1 MRYQIH
7 KGAKYFGAN
16 TVFEDIQFEIRQ
28 NEKIAVVGRNGCG
41 KTTLLKI
48 IANVESL
55 DRGDIHKENQTSIGY
70 LAQTTFAN
78 EANTVRKELETAFDN
93 LKEMQRRLNE
103 YTDAMV
109 YDHSEELL
117 KKYANLAQAFEEAGG
132 YTYES
137 DMMTVFTKFNFHEED
152 LNRQI
157 ATFSGGQKT
166 RLAFVKLL
174 LSKPDILL
182 LDEPTNH
189 LDLDTIEWL
198 EGYVKRYPKAVVL
211 VSHDRMFLDDVVDV
225 VYELEYGVMRRYP
238 GNYTNYQKVKETDL
252 ERQKSAY
259 AHQQKEIARMEELI
273 EKFRY
278 KKNKAAFA
286 QSKIKYLD
294 RMERIENPNED
305 TKTFHAHFVPGVRGG
320 KRVLEVKDLE
330 IGYDQ
335 PLCKVNLEI
344 LQGEKVAVL
353 GPNGKGKSTFVK
365 TIMEQVPALS
375 GSFLLGHQIDVGYFD
390 QELAQFNSS
399 KTVLEEVWDDFDTMT
414 RSQVRTILGSFLFQ
428 GEDVFKTVDCL
439 SGGEKVRLS
448 LVKLVLAQPNF
459 LILDEPTNHLDLLGK
474 EALEEALNGYEG
486 TMLFVSHDRYFISK
500 IATAIL
506 VIDEGKAEYYPL
518 TYTEYIEK
526 KKTGIELPKQAN
538 NTKEVS
544 KNKPVRNINY
554 GKEVAKIEKQIEE
567 KEAQLEAL
575 RELRFE
581 PEYYHDYQKM
591 NELDSKIDDMH
602 NEIEHL
608 MKKWEE
614 FSEYLGA

>member
-7 KGAKYFGAN
+7 KGAKYFGAT
-16 TVFEDIQFEIRQ
+16 TVFEDIQFEIRN

-41 KTTLLKI
+41 KTTLLKVMAGI
-48 IANVESL
+48 EQL
-55 DRGDIHKENQTSIGY
+55 DRGEIHKENKTSIGY

-78 EANTVRKELETAFDN
+78 EEHTVREELESAFDD
-93 LKEMQRRLNE
+93 LKEMQQRLNE
-103 YTDAMV
+103 MTDAMI

-132 YTYES
+132 YTYEA
-137 DMMTVFTKFNFHEED
+137 DLMTVFTKFNFEEAD
-152 LNRQI
+152 LTRKI

-225 VYELEYGVMRRYP
+225 VYEIEYGVMRRYP
-238 GNYTNYQKVKETDL
+238 GNYTNYQTMKKSDV

-259 AHQQKEIARMEELI
+259 ARQQKEIARMEELI

-294 RMERIENPNED
+294 RMERIENPEVD
-305 TKTFHAHFVPGVRGG
+305 AKTFHARFVPKVRGG
-320 KRVLEVKDLE
+320 KRVLEVKDLC
-330 IGYDQ
+330 IGYDH
-335 PLCKVNLEI
+335 PLCTVNLEL

-365 TIMEQVPALS
+365 TIMEQVSPLS
-375 GSFLLGHQIDVGYFD
+375 GSFLLGHQIETGYFD
-390 QELAQFNSS
+390 QELAQFNSN
-399 KTVLEEVWDDFDTMT
+399 KTVLEEVWDDYDHMT
-414 RSQVRTILGSFLFQ
+414 RSEVRTILGSFLFQ

-506 VIDEGKAEYYPL
+506 VIDDGSALYYPMN
-518 TYTEYIEK
+518 YTDYLEH
-526 KKTGIELPKQAN
+526 KKTGETVIATKQEMKEAPK
-538 NTKEVS
+538 S
-544 KNKPVRNINY
+544 KPVRNINY
-554 GKEVAKIEKQIEE
+554 AKEIAKLEKQIEE

-591 NELDSKIDDMH
+591 NELDGKIDDVH

-608 MKKWEE
+608 MQQWEE
-614 FSEYLGA
+614 YSEFLN